1 MIGSLSTRERV
12 QTRVHKP
19 QTRVT
24 SVYVDAALVGSG
36 ARAGRIISYT
46 YSSRTAVDVFT
57 MAATNA
63 MSRGNRTQNNLKR
76 KYQDDDSND
85 EDKGEISLFIYF
97 IYLFK
102 YIHRPKV

>member
-36 ARAGRIISYT
+36 ARAGRIVSYT
-46 YSSRTAVDVFT
+46 YSSAPQS
-57 MAATNA
+57 MCL
-63 MSRGNRTQNNLKR
+63 QW
-76 KYQDDDSND
+76 
-85 EDKGEISLFIYF
+85 
-97 IYLFK
+97 
-102 YIHRPKV
+102 RPPMQ